1 MSKCHPN
8 QKRARRR
15 QQQEIK
21 KLQNAC
27 RAEVNRREMSEL
39 KVDELERYTTEL
51 RHALRE
57 VGGNH
62 NLVYPHSDKDGTL
75 ISYAKVNAE
84 ELVWTGRI
92 HTKDE
97 LENLLVSQ
105 LAESLISRG
114 MVRIEEAEYQEP
126 EDRAHGLVAVTARI
140 DVIPW
145 YRLVR
150 PKVVITTNYRYGAL
164 RPEDIPDIENFDWR
178 KSDPNFD
185 KTVAYDELRQEVQ
198 LAKSMKGAT
207 NNE

>member
-39 KVDELERYTTEL
+39 KVGELERHTEEL
-51 RHALRE
+51 RRALRE
-57 VGGNH
+57 VGSNH

-114 MVRIEEAEYQEP
+114 MVRIEEAEYQDP

-145 YRLVR
+145 YRLVQ
-150 PKVVITTNYRYGAL
+150 PKVVIATNL
-164 RPEDIPDIENFDWR
+164 MN
-178 KSDPNFD
+178 S
-185 KTVAYDELRQEVQ
+185 L
-198 LAKSMKGAT
+198 KGAT